1 MGYQIRSYDG
11 MFVCGY
17 MSALMSPDKNEL
29 GYSAGQPEASVI
41 QGINAFALGAKYA
54 NPDATVRV
62 VWANSWYDPT
72 AETDCANS
80 LITLGIDSI
89 GINASSPAIPQACE
103 AAKVYCTGYH
113 VDMKHYAPESVT
125 VSYMWNWAPIFE
137 DIVMKFAE
145 GGAPLDTSYYWGAQ
159 EDCATIS
166 AINTDIV
173 PADVA
178 VKVEEVHQQIESGE
192 LGVLAGEIK
201 DNEGNVIVKAGE
213 IMPDD
218 VSRRMDFLVENVIGQ
233 LP

>member
-1 MGYQIRSYDG
+1 MICPLICLAVPHQEVRHMAISRAVRLLPRTSTGRAGTSTPRSI
-11 MFVCGY
+11 CR
-17 MSALMSPDKNEL
+17 A
-29 GYSAGQPEASVI
+29 
-41 QGINAFALGAKYA
+41 
-54 NPDATVRV
+54 
-62 VWANSWYDPT
+62 
-72 AETDCANS
+72 
-80 LITLGIDSI
+80 
-89 GINASSPAIPQACE
+89 QACE